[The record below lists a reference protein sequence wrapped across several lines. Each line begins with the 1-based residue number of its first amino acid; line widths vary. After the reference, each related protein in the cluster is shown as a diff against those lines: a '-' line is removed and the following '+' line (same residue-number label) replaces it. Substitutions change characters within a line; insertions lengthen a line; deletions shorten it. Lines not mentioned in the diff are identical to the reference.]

1 MPTISFFGLIGKN
14 NELITDSRRTC
25 NFFRN
30 RPSQVGAMVNNSLF
44 IEITLSILIKPLF
57 VSNKFCLEIACLE
70 ILKFVTHV
78 RHCNKN

>member
-44 IEITLSILIKPLF
+44 IEITLFPINLQKQIWCKKL
-57 VSNKFCLEIACLE
+57 
-70 ILKFVTHV
+70 
-78 RHCNKN
+78 